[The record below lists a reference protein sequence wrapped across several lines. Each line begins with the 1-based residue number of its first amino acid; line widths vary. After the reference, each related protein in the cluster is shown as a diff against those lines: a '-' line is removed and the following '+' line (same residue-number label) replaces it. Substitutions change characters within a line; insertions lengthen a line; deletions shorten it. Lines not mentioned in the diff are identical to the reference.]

1 MYHHIYKDYNTDFIK
16 NNPLLQNTIL
26 KDYNHIE
33 NKKLEKREPKS
44 NLNVNS
50 KKFDWAT
57 KTYK

>member
-16 NNPLLQNTIL
+16 NNEFLQNIVLTDF
-26 KDYNHIE
+26 KKTNNDYKHKTVIE
-33 NKKLEKREPKS
+33 T